1 MVQLRFWFATERT
14 VDLIVREY
22 ERKTGKILL
31 VVNSYVQAQEVQRTL
46 ETALRKVNCPAQV
59 CRMIS
64 DAVSSENVQG
74 TVRRGEVSRFAGMKE
89 EILIAPAMAIE
100 RGHNIVDEYGH
111 SALLRGVFHGAADG
125 CS

>member
-1 MVQLRFWFATERT
+1 
-14 VDLIVREY
+14 
-22 ERKTGKILL
+22 
-31 VVNSYVQAQEVQRTL
+31 
-46 ETALRKVNCPAQV
+46 
-59 CRMIS
+59 MIS

-100 RGHNIVDEYGH
+100 RGHNIVDEYGP
-111 SALLRGVFHGAADG
+111 LCPLRGVFHGAADG

>member
-1 MVQLRFWFATERT
+1 MVQLRFATERT

-22 ERKTGKILL
+22 ERRTGKILL

-89 EILIAPAMAIE
+89 EISDCA
-100 RGHNIVDEYGH
+100 RYGDRTRTQH
-111 SALLRGVFHGAADG
+111 CR
-125 CS
+125 

>member
-1 MVQLRFWFATERT
+1 MVQLRFATERT

-22 ERKTGKILL
+22 ERRTREDPVGRQQLCSGTG
-31 VVNSYVQAQEVQRTL
+31 S
-46 ETALRKVNCPAQV
+46 TANTGDGPAEGHCPAQV

-64 DAVSSENVQG
+64 EPSVARMFRE
-74 TVRRGEVSRFAGMKE
+74 RCCRGEVSRFAGMKE

-100 RGHNIVDEYGH
+100 RGHNIVDEYGP
-111 SALLRGVFHGAADG
+111 LCPLRGVFHGAADG

>member
-1 MVQLRFWFATERT
+1 
-14 VDLIVREY
+14 
-22 ERKTGKILL
+22 
-31 VVNSYVQAQEVQRTL
+31 
-46 ETALRKVNCPAQV
+46 
-59 CRMIS
+59 MIS

-111 SALLRGVFHGAADG
+111 SALCAVFFMVRPMAVPDDIQQKGSKLNGFVESHCHRGHRNLCSHTMCASGNLRHSSGPR
-125 CS
+125 